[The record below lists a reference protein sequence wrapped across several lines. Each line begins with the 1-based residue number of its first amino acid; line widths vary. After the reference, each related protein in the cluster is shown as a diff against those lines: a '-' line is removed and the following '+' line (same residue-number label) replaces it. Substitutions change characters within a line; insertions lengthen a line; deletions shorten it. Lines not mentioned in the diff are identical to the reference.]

1 MIQEGKKGPSFEE
14 KLETLEGL
22 VARME
27 EGGLHLDELVR
38 LYEEGMTL
46 SEALKKDLEGAQA
59 RLAVLRAGKLQEAE
73 EASDAL

>member
-38 LYEEGMTL
+38 LYEEGMT
-46 SEALKKDLEGAQA
+46 SRGPEEGSG
-59 RLAVLRAGKLQEAE
+59 RCLRQGWRF
-73 EASDAL
+73 